1 MDQFTQGLHSQES
14 RIHPTQASPTQ
25 DPSFEAFLQTLVR
38 QAPEPELGASS
49 GIISR
54 PPALPPGW
62 EDLQDDYIGLHRAHA
77 QFLRKYGVKLPKPGT
92 QKLLSLIYL
101 YRHMGALVPVKD
113 VCAFI
118 ERYTPAGAKDKQP
131 RHLKYDGWHIA
142 LGGKAGDLLPVAAA
156 YKDATG
162 VYLARPAGARVP
174 NGHLMLV
181 SDSAPSPDFVL
192 GKRSG
197 TIDRSSWEA
206 LCTSYGHRCAVCGKG
221 GCVLERGHKD
231 PGKGLDAANL
241 LPMCGHCNNH
251 ASQDLVFDDAG
262 RVAAV
267 ASERFVAT
275 ASLATRLRIFDAL
288 LNDRAVNINRL

>member
-1 MDQFTQGLHSQES
+1 MDHSTQEL
-14 RIHPTQASPTQ
+14 RPQASIQTHA
-25 DPSFEAFLQTLVR
+25 DFVADSDRSFAAFLQTLVR
-38 QAPEPELGASS
+38 QAPEPDTAASS
-49 GIISR
+49 GSISR
-54 PPALPPGW
+54 PPTLPPSW
-62 EDLQDDYIGLHRAHA
+62 ADLQDDYNGLHRAHA
-77 QFLRKYGVKLPKPGT
+77 QFLRKYGVRLPKPGT

-142 LGGKAGDLLPVAAA
+142 LGGKAADLLPVAAA
-156 YKDATG
+156 FKDASG

-197 TIDRSSWEA
+197 TIDRSSWES
-206 LCTSYGHRCAVCGKG
+206 LCASYAHRCAVCGKG
-221 GCVLERGHKD
+221 GCALERGHKD
-231 PGKGLDAANL
+231 PSKGLDAGNL
-241 LPMCGHCNNH
+241 LPMCSHCNNH
-251 ASQDLVFDDAG
+251 ASKDLVFDDAG
-262 RVAAV
+262 RVQAV
-267 ASERFVAT
+267 ASERFVAS
-275 ASLATRLRIFDAL
+275 ASLATRMRIFDAL
-288 LNDRAVNINRL
+288 LKDRAVNIHRL

>member
-1 MDQFTQGLHSQES
+1 MDQTIKEIHSQES
-14 RIHPTQASPTQ
+14 RIHPTEPQHQPDRYFS
-25 DPSFEAFLQTLVR
+25 AFLDGLVR
-38 QAPEPELGASS
+38 LAPEAPAVQDG
-49 GIISR
+49 GTISR
-54 PPALPPGW
+54 PPALPAGW
-62 EDLQDDYIGLHRAHA
+62 EDLQDDYRGLHRAHA
-77 QFLRKYGVKLPKPGT
+77 QFLRKYGVRLPKPGT

-101 YRHMGALVPVKD
+101 YRHMGTLVPVKD

-131 RHLKYDGWHIA
+131 RHLKYDGWHIV
-142 LGGKAGDLLPVAAA
+142 LCGKAGGVLPVPSVF
-156 YKDATG
+156 KDAAG
-162 VYLARPAGARVP
+162 LYQARPAGARVP

-197 TIDRSSWEA
+197 AIDRSSWDA
-206 LCTSYGHRCAVCGKG
+206 LCGSYGHRCAVCGKG

-231 PGKGLDAANL
+231 PSKGADASNL
-241 LPMCGHCNNH
+241 LPMCSHCNNH
-251 ASQDLVFDDAG
+251 ASHDLVFDDAG

-275 ASLATRLRIFDAL
+275 ASLATRMRIFDAL
-288 LNDRAVNINRL
+288 LKDRAVNVNRL